1 MLSNCISTP
10 VTALSYGGLLTS
22 EVTMIDPDISSITL
36 ELEIMALFDAIPDNF
51 KTQRFWGQ
59 LKRLCPDAL
68 LTRLL
73 PTTRN
78 TGG

>member
-1 MLSNCISTP
+1 
-10 VTALSYGGLLTS
+10 
-22 EVTMIDPDISSITL
+22 MIDPDISSITL